1 MSLIKTTQLTKQF
14 KGTNAVK
21 DVNLFIREGVCTA
34 LLGPNGAGKTTTL
47 NMLTGLMKP
56 TSGTI
61 EFDEKYQGD
70 RRKYLG
76 YLPQYPQFYG
86 WMSGEEY
93 VIFAAELAGL
103 PKKEAKIRTEEMLE
117 LVGLTLDRKK
127 KISGYS
133 GGMKQRLGIAQALV
147 HQPKLIILD
156 EPVSALDPIGRREV
170 LELMQQLKSRTSIL
184 FSTHVLHDA
193 EEVSDDIFIMK
204 KGEVVIE
211 GKLATLQDT
220 YQQPTFFIETES
232 SMENWL
238 ESIKQKRWFRH
249 MKLDKNKV
257 TLTVDDL
264 ELARNDLLNDSGLQQ
279 LKILKFEVAKTS
291 LEDLFMKVMS

>member
-1 MSLIKTTQLTKQF
+1 MSLIKTTDLKKQF
-14 KGTNAVK
+14 NGTVAVK
-21 DVNLFIREGVCTA
+21 NVNIFIREGVCTA

-61 EFDEKYQGD
+61 DFHEDYQGD

-76 YLPQYPQFYG
+76 YLPQYPKFYS

-93 VIFAAELAGL
+93 VTFAAELAGL
-103 PKKEAKIRTEEMLE
+103 SNKEAKSRTKEMLE
-117 LVGLTLDRKK
+117 LVGLAEDGKK

-147 HQPKLIILD
+147 HRPKLIILD

-170 LELMQQLKSRTSIL
+170 LELMKELKTRTSIL

-204 KGEVVIE
+204 KGEIVVE
-211 GKLATLQDT
+211 GSLIKLQDT
-220 YQQPTFFIETES
+220 YQQPTFFIETEKP
-232 SMENWL
+232 MGDWL
-238 ESIKQKRWFRH
+238 KSIKQKDWLRH
-249 MKLDKNKV
+249 VKSDKNNA

-264 ELARNDLLNDSGLQQ
+264 EVARNELLNDPGLRQ
-279 LKILKFEVAKTS
+279 LRVLKFEVAKTS
-291 LEDLFMKVMS
+291 LEDLFMKVMT

>member
-1 MSLIKTTQLTKQF
+1 MSLIKTTELTKQF
-14 KGTNAVK
+14 NGTKAVK
-21 DVNLFIREGVCTA
+21 NVNLVIREGVCTA

-56 TSGTI
+56 TSGKI
-61 EFDEKYQGD
+61 LFQEQYQGD

-76 YLPQYPQFYG
+76 YLPQYPKFYG

-103 PKKEAKIRTEEMLE
+103 SKIEAKTRSQEMLE
-117 LVGLTLDRKK
+117 LVGLTEDRKK
-127 KISGYS
+127 KVSGYS

-170 LELMQQLKSRTSIL
+170 LELMKQLKTRTSIL

-211 GKLATLQDT
+211 GGLAKLQHT

-232 SMENWL
+232 SMESWL
-238 ESIKQKRWFRH
+238 NSIKQKPWFRH
-249 MKLDKNKV
+249 VKSDKNKA
-257 TLTVDDL
+257 TLTVEDL
-264 ELARNDLLNDSGLQQ
+264 EVARNELLNDQSLKQ
-279 LKILKFEVAKTS
+279 LKIVKFQVAKTS